1 MLQSML
7 CWILGHKWVPWA
19 YGEHADICKHCGDI
33 KFRFKRLP

>member
-1 MLQSML
+1 MRSIL
-7 CWILGHKWVPWA
+7 CWILGHEWAPWT